1 MAFNIHSIGGVE
13 RLLSGEDTGPV
24 LGGPGPIDIM
34 SLPKS
39 IKFGYAIFV
48 EHIHTAELLQ
58 VSAGQLVDWIR
69 DGALR

>member
-13 RLLSGEDTGPV
+13 RLLSGDTGPV

-39 IKFGYAIFV
+39 IKFGYAIFFD
-48 EHIHTAELLQ
+48 HIHTPELLQ
-58 VSAGQLVDWIR
+58 VRAGQLVDWIR